1 MMNVNFSAVAA
12 AAVVSWLVGAVW
24 YMALSRPWLQAQD
37 KTKEELMGPSG
48 KPSPAPFIISFLA
61 ELVMALVL
69 AVFVAGLGPVT
80 VVSGV
85 ATAFLAWIGFV
96 ATSMVVNHRFGGA
109 RPMLTVIDSGHW
121 LAVLVAQGA
130 VIGLFG
136 S

>member
-1 MMNVNFSAVAA
+1 
-12 AAVVSWLVGAVW
+12 
-24 YMALSRPWLQAQD
+24 MALSRPWLQAQD
-37 KTKEELMGPSG
+37 KTKEELMGSLRQATP
-48 KPSPAPFIISFLA
+48 PAPFIISFLA

-96 ATSMVVNHRFGGA
+96 ATSMVVNHRFGGGGPH
-109 RPMLTVIDSGHW
+109 PMLTVIDSGHW